1 MIYREYEIEPS
12 RRVAVS
18 GTLGF
23 DAQARG
29 FGPAHA
35 VGEGLKPAASN
46 RRVFLLNWA
55 GAATADSLSPAAGFE
70 VRPWNR
76 PGQSSG
82 TPPLAPSLKV

>member
-12 RRVAVS
+12 RWVAVS

-55 GAATADSLSPAAGFE
+55 GAATCRFSLTGRWFRGAAEGSGRE
-70 VRPWNR
+70 NR
-76 PGQSSG
+76 AAHRRSHR
-82 TPPLAPSLKV
+82 L

>member
-12 RRVAVS
+12 RWVAVS

-70 VRPWNR
+70 VRP
-76 PGQSSG
+76 GQSSG